1 MIHLRMLAML
11 SLFALLIPAPVH
23 AHKVTIFA
31 WVEGETVHTESK
43 FSGSK
48 KVKAGKIEVFD
59 HLDRKVLEGTTDDQ
73 GYFAFPLPKDAQSLK
88 IVLTAGMGHGNY
100 WEITAQELGRQN
112 PEPSGQPPQATPP
125 QDQRIQLD
133 AEALEQIVA
142 RVVEKELAPLK
153 AQLAEQ
159 AWGLRDIVAG
169 IGYILG
175 LMGLASYVHYRKTTK
190 ME

>member
-1 MIHLRMLAML
+1 MIALL
-11 SLFALLIPAPVH
+11 SLFALFIPAPVY

-43 FSGSK
+43 FSGGK

-59 HLDRKVLEGTTDDQ
+59 HLSQKVLEGTTDDK
-73 GYFAFPLPKDAQSLK
+73 GYFAFPSPKDAQTLK

-100 WEITAQELGRQN
+100 WQITAQELGRQN
-112 PEPSGQPPQATPP
+112 PEPSGQPSKAPP
-125 QDQRIQLD
+125 IRDERPQLD
-133 AEALEQIVA
+133 AEALEQIVERA
-142 RVVEKELAPLK
+142 IEKELAPLK

-175 LMGLASYVHYRKTTK
+175 LMGLASYVHYRKTKT
-190 ME
+190 

>member
-1 MIHLRMLAML
+1 MLAML
-11 SLFALLIPAPVH
+11 SLFALFIPAPVH

-31 WVEGETVHTESK
+31 WVEGETVHSESK
-43 FSGSK
+43 FSGGK

-59 HLDRKVLEGTTDDQ
+59 HLNRKVLEGTTDDQ
-73 GYFAFPLPKDAQSLK
+73 GYFAFPLPKEAQTLK

-112 PEPSGQPPQATPP
+112 PEPSGQPAQAPP
-125 QDQRIQLD
+125 TQDQRIQLD
-133 AEALEQIVA
+133 AQALEQIVA

-175 LMGLASYVHYRKTTK
+175 LMGLASYVHYRKNK
-190 ME
+190 A